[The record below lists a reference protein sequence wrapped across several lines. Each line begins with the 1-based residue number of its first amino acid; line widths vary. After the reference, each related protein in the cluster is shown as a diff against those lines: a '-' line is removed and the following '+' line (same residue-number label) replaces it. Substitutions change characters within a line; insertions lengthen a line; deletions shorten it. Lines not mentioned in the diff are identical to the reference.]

1 MGGGDLSTA
10 VTWPRRAG
18 LFGLFIVISHQHV
31 NLLIYILT
39 MTDIYGK

>member
-10 VTWPRRAG
+10 VTWPCRAG
-18 LFGLFIVISHQHV
+18 LSGLFLIISHQHV
-31 NLLIYILT
+31 NLTNDMLT